1 MNKSLFVLI
10 PLFVSLTSCSH
21 KASFETERSAL
32 HEKDPSAFLL
42 ETDAYFS
49 TDINYAI
56 EEGKYYYRFSLFD
69 VKEDQKNAR
78 VILSDGSKDF
88 FTGYENTIHLVNSKE
103 KKDSSNHFYLGLA
116 INFSLDKKIDKM
128 IAFFASDEIQEL
140 YFQITID

>member
-21 KASFETERSAL
+21 KASLETERSAL

-88 FTGYENTIHLVNSKE
+88 FTGYENTP
-103 KKDSSNHFYLGLA
+103 
-116 INFSLDKKIDKM
+116 FSLTEYQMSTSSFPSFVPPNQAQTVLPFSSGRTVD
-128 IAFFASDEIQEL
+128 A
-140 YFQITID
+140 